1 MLGELAFAL
10 LGLLFLLSGVR
21 TLLGS
26 LYHLLFGVLPNNTIG
41 AIALGLFAA
50 AALAPLLARVYGP
63 RRAIGF
69 TGLALG
75 ACTVLATLSRV
86 AWLDL
91 ALSAV
96 AVVAGTWWLALLHA
110 SRPGGRPSPLAVAMP
125 LAVVTDFAL
134 RHAFRTVPI
143 VDLPLGVAV
152 PLVLAAALVFLAAGL
167 ATIADE
173 RSWTAP
179 GAAGALALAALPP
192 LLMIGETGATNAAQV
207 ALAGGLGFGPEP
219 ARATQLG
226 AVAVGAGLGTGA
238 ILLSREVPRRPF
250 AAAAL
255 LSGALVMWLHVPI
268 LSLAGGAAFACGLL
282 IASSALFAP
291 GAPSRGGILTALA
304 LALGWVLFVG
314 IAFAYHAFY
323 ATAALWI
330 AAGGVAL
337 ALLAAPAVQGPR
349 IGLGAAVLVAA
360 IAVVVPLATL
370 VPFRAPAEAPEQA
383 SFRLMTYNVHQGF
396 DAGEVPSLD
405 ALTETISREA
415 PDVVVLQE
423 VVRGWVIDGQH
434 DVLSVLAERL
444 GMQYAWQGNIG
455 DLYGNA
461 ILTRMPMTDVRR
473 VPYAKEPAVRH
484 QQRGA
489 LMARIAGVLVI
500 VTHLDEHADAGDV
513 RQRQMREL
521 LRAWDGA
528 SPAVIAGDLNAEPA
542 SLEMDLLAQS
552 GFSDLA
558 LQAGADEGTYP
569 SERPERRID
578 YVWGIGVSGS
588 QAHTAASTASDHRPV
603 VVNVTRVS
611 VR

>member
-1 MLGELAFAL
+1 MLGEVAFAL
-10 LGLLFLLSGVR
+10 LGILFLLTGLR
-21 TLLGS
+21 TLLAS
-26 LYHLLFGVLPNNTIG
+26 LYQLLFGNLPTNTIG
-41 AIALGLFAA
+41 VIAFAIFAA

-63 RRAIGF
+63 RRAVGF
-69 TGLALG
+69 TALALG
-75 ACTVLATLSRV
+75 LTTVLATLSRV

-91 ALSAV
+91 LFSGIAV
-96 AVVAGTWWLALLHA
+96 IAGCWWLALLHA
-110 SRPGGRPSPLAVAMP
+110 SRPGGRPSPLPVAIP
-125 LAVVTDFAL
+125 LALVTDFAL
-134 RHAFRTVPI
+134 RHAFRTVPV

-167 ATIADE
+167 ATIAEE

-179 GAAGALALAALPP
+179 NLAGALALAALPP
-192 LLMIGETGATNAAQV
+192 LLMVGETGASNAAQV

-219 ARATQLG
+219 VRATQLG

-238 ILLSREVPRRPF
+238 VLLSRDIPWRPF

-255 LSGALVMWLHVPI
+255 VAGAALMWLHVPI
-268 LSLAGGAAFACGLL
+268 LSLVAGAALACGFLM
-282 IASSALFAP
+282 ASSALVVPA
-291 GAPSRGGILTALA
+291 APSRGGIVTALA
-304 LALGWVLFVG
+304 LAVGWVFFVVIG
-314 IAFAYHAFY
+314 FAYHAFY
-323 ATAALWI
+323 ATPALWV
-330 AAGGVAL
+330 ATAGVAL
-337 ALLAAPAVQGPR
+337 ALLAAPAVTGPR

-360 IAVVVPLATL
+360 IAVVIPIVTL
-370 VPFRAPAEAPEQA
+370 LPFSPPAGAPEQA

-396 DAGEVPSLD
+396 DAGQVPSLD

-444 GMQYAWQGNIG
+444 GMQYVWQGNIG

-461 ILTRMPMTDVRR
+461 ILTRMPITDVRR
-473 VPYAKEPAVRH
+473 VSYVKEPAVRH

-489 LMARIAGVLVI
+489 LLARISGVLII
-500 VTHLDEHADAGDV
+500 VTHLDEHADSSDV
-513 RQRQMREL
+513 RQRQVREL

-542 SLEMDLLAQS
+542 SLELDLLAQS

-558 LQAGADEGTYP
+558 LQAGTDEGTFP
-569 SERPERRID
+569 SEKPKKRID
-578 YVWGIGVSGS
+578 YIWGIGVSGS
-588 QAHTAASTASDHRPV
+588 QAHTVASTASDHRAV
-603 VVNVTRVS
+603 VVNVTRTAG
-611 VR
+611 R